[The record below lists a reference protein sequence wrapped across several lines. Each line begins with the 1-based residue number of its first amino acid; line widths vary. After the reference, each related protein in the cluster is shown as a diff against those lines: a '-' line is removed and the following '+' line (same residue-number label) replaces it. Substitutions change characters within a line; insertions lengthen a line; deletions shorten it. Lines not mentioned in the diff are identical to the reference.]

1 MSESVD
7 FPIGSNLGLGRIS
20 GKMLAAD
27 LVRNGVDLTV
37 RNGPVDTDLL
47 YLNVTLNRIGVNKT
61 PTADIDVNGTSKIP
75 DLDVVNQAIWDNIIV
90 NADGSMS
97 STTGPVIFR
106 PNQNGSPYIT
116 IGRIIAGN
124 VEVNDNSLRNLSTN
138 NNLELEASGTG
149 VVDILNNTNVQG
161 DLSVTGNINI
171 TGNLSYLGNI
181 IIGNDVFV
189 ADGINDDTI
198 TINTDFTQSI
208 LPGDDNLYDFGKF
221 NKRWAELYVEDFSSS
236 SSGLQVAQFIGISS
250 QIAINGNTSTI
261 STLQSNDDLILN
273 PSTGTTILER
283 ISINGGD
290 ISNLDDP
297 PITFSHTSTGYLR
310 IVGTNGMLIPSGTI
324 SERPYTP
331 EVGTTR
337 WNSELDYMECFD
349 GSIWIVA
356 TGPGA
361 TITEE
366 NMNTL
371 GHIYTLILG

>member
-1 MSESVD
+1 
-7 FPIGSNLGLGRIS
+7 
-20 GKMLAAD
+20 MLAAD

-106 PNQNGSPYIT
+106 PNQNVSPYIT